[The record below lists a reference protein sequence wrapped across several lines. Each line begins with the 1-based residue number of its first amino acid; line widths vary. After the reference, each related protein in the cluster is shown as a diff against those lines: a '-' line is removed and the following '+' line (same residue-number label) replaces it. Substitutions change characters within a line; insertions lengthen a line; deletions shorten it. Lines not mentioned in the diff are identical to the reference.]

1 MKCSYGYPYSL
12 FLKSQPSIQYQL
24 YNEMFIWLSLQSIP
38 EITALNPVS
47 TAVPLVFVLAATA
60 VKDAWDDLV
69 SESANVLLCIL
80 FLFNSLLSTLI

>member
-1 MKCSYGYPYSL
+1 
-12 FLKSQPSIQYQL
+12 
-24 YNEMFIWLSLQSIP
+24 MFIWLSLQSIP

-69 SESANVLLCIL
+69 SKSADVLLCIL
-80 FLFNSLLSTLI
+80 FLFNSLFSTLI